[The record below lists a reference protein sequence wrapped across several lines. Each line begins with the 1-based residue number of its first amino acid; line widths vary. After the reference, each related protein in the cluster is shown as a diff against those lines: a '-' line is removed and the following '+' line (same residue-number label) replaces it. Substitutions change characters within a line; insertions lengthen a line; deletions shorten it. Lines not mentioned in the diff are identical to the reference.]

1 MKVHFI
7 AIGGSA
13 MHNLAIALCQK
24 GINVTGSDDEIF
36 DPARGRLEKYGL
48 LPEAFGWHPER
59 ITPDLDA
66 VVLGMHARIDNPE
79 LLRAQELGLKI
90 YSYPEYLYEQSK
102 DKKRIV
108 VGGSHGKTTTTAMIL
123 HVLAHCGI
131 EADYMVGAQ
140 LKGFEVMVRLSHT
153 AKVMVIEGDE
163 YLTSPIDRRPKFH
176 LYHPNVAIITGI
188 EWDHINVF
196 PTFDIYREQFSKFID
211 LIEPIDGI
219 EGTLIYCDE
228 DAEVHRV
235 AVENRRSDIQKL
247 PYVCPEHRVENG
259 VTYLLGTQAS
269 RLQAAGTA
277 AHPDAAGTAAH
288 PVPLQVFGRHNL
300 LNLTAARL
308 ACRQVGVT
316 DEQFDEAISTFEGAS
331 KRLELVKKSDTCA
344 VYKDFAHAPSKL
356 RATIHAMREQYPGRK
371 LVACMELHTFS
382 SLTQE
387 FLQQYRGTMD
397 EADVR
402 CVYFS
407 QHALQL
413 KKLPPLDPEEVKAA
427 FEGTPSGTQASRLH
441 AAETAAHPV
450 EVFTDSTAMVAKV
463 KAMEWKNANLL
474 MMSSG
479 NFDGIDFNQLAEE
492 VLI

>member
-24 GINVTGSDDEIF
+24 GITVTGSDDEIF
-36 DPARGRLEKYGL
+36 DPAKSRLEKYGL
-48 LPEAFGWHPER
+48 LPKEFGWHPEW

-79 LLRAQELGLKI
+79 LLRAQDLGLKI

-102 DKKRIV
+102 DKLRIV

-176 LYHPNVAIITGI
+176 LYKPNVAIITGI

-196 PTFDIYREQFSKFID
+196 PTFDIYRDQFAQFIN
-211 LIEPIDGI
+211 LIEPK
-219 EGTLIYCDE
+219 GTLIYCDE

-235 AVENRRSDIQKL
+235 AVENQRTDIQKL

-259 VTYLLGTQAS
+259 ITYIGN
-269 RLQAAGTA
+269 TA
-277 AHPDAAGTAAH
+277 
-288 PVPLQVFGRHNL
+288 LQVFGHHNL

-356 RATIHAMREQYPGRK
+356 RATIHAMREQYPDRK

-387 FLQQYRGTMD
+387 FLQQYAHSMD

-402 CVYFS
+402 YVYFS

-413 KKLPPLDPEEVKAA
+413 KKLPPLDPEEVRRA
-427 FEGTPSGTQASRLH
+427 FGGD
-441 AAETAAHPV
+441 V
-450 EVFTDSTAMVAKV
+450 EIFTDSKKLVDCV
-463 KAMEWKNANLL
+463 KTLFRDNDNKNLL

-479 NFDGIDFNQLAEE
+479 NFDGIDFAALADE
-492 VLI
+492 II

>member
-1 MKVHFI
+1 
-7 AIGGSA
+7 

-24 GINVTGSDDEIF
+24 GITVTGSDDEIF
-36 DPARGRLEKYGL
+36 DPAKSRLEKYGL
-48 LPEAFGWHPER
+48 LPESFGWHPER

-102 DKKRIV
+102 DKLRIV

-176 LYHPNVAIITGI
+176 LYKPNVAIITGI

-196 PTFDIYREQFSKFID
+196 PTFDIYRDQFAQFIN
-211 LIEPIDGI
+211 LIGPN
-219 EGTLIYCDE
+219 GTLIYCDE

-235 AVENRRSDIQKL
+235 AVENKRTDIQKL
-247 PYVCPEHRVENG
+247 PYVCPDHRVENG
-259 VTYLLGTQAS
+259 ITCIGNT
-269 RLQAAGTA
+269 T
-277 AHPDAAGTAAH
+277 
-288 PVPLQVFGRHNL
+288 LQVFGHHNL

-331 KRLELVKKSDTCA
+331 KRLELVKKSDSCA

-356 RATIHAMREQYPGRK
+356 RATIHAMREQYPDRK

-387 FLQQYRGTMD
+387 FLQQYKDSMN

-402 CVYFS
+402 MVYFS

-413 KKLPPLDPEEVKAA
+413 KKLPPLDPEEVRKA
-427 FEGTPSGTQASRLH
+427 FGSD
-441 AAETAAHPV
+441 V
-450 EVFTDSTAMVAKV
+450 EVYTDSKKMIDDVTQTFKQSGNQAM
-463 KAMEWKNANLL
+463 NLL

-479 NFDGIDFNQLAEE
+479 NFDGIDFAALADEII
-492 VLI
+492 L

>member
-13 MHNLAIALCQK
+13 MHNLAIALRQK
-24 GINVTGSDDEIF
+24 GIAVTGSDDEIF

-102 DKKRIV
+102 DKLRIV

-140 LKGFEVMVRLSHT
+140 LKGFEVMVRLSET
-153 AKVMVIEGDE
+153 ARVMVIEGDE

-176 LYHPNVAIITGI
+176 LYHPNVAIVTGI

-196 PTFDIYREQFSKFID
+196 PTFDIYREQFAKFID
-211 LIEPIDGI
+211 LIEPFGGAPASCRQAGGTPAVQ
-219 EGTLIYCDE
+219 GTLIYCDE
-228 DAEVHRV
+228 DKEVHRV
-235 AVENRRSDIQKL
+235 ATENRRTDIQKL
-247 PYVCPEHRVENG
+247 PYRCPEHRVENG
-259 VTYLLGTQAS
+259 VTYIGN
-269 RLQAAGTA
+269 TA
-277 AHPDAAGTAAH
+277 
-288 PVPLQVFGRHNL
+288 LQVFGHHNL

-356 RATIHAMREQYPGRK
+356 RATIHAMREQYPDRR

-387 FLQQYRGTMD
+387 FLQQYRGAMD

-402 CVYFS
+402 YVYFS
-407 QHALQL
+407 KHALQL
-413 KKLPPLDPEEVKAA
+413 KKLPPLDPDEVRRA
-427 FEGTPSGTQASRLH
+427 FGNN
-441 AAETAAHPV
+441 V
-450 EVFTDSTAMVAKV
+450 EVFTDSAAMVTKV
-463 KAMEWKNANLL
+463 KAMEWKDANLL
-474 MMSSG
+474 IMSSG
-479 NFDGIDFNQLAEE
+479 NFDGIDFAQLADE
-492 VLI
+492 II

>member
-24 GINVTGSDDEIF
+24 GITVTGSDDEIF
-36 DPARGRLEKYGL
+36 DPAKSRLEKYGL
-48 LPEAFGWHPER
+48 LPESFGWHPER
-59 ITPDLDA
+59 ITSDLDA

-102 DKKRIV
+102 DKLRIV

-176 LYHPNVAIITGI
+176 LYKPNVAIITGI

-196 PTFDIYREQFSKFID
+196 PTFDIYRDQFAQFID
-211 LIEPIDGI
+211 LIEPN
-219 EGTLIYCDE
+219 GTLVYCDE

-235 AVENRRSDIQKL
+235 AVENQRTDIQKL
-247 PYVCPEHRVENG
+247 PYVCPEHVVENG
-259 VTYLLGTQAS
+259 VTYLINQNNPNNSKT
-269 RLQAAGTA
+269 
-277 AHPDAAGTAAH
+277 
-288 PVPLQVFGRHNL
+288 PLQVFGHHNL

-331 KRLELVKKSDTCA
+331 KRLELVKKSDSCA

-356 RATIHAMREQYPGRK
+356 RATIHAMREQYPSRK

-427 FEGTPSGTQASRLH
+427 FGGE
-441 AAETAAHPV
+441 V
-450 EVFTDSTAMVAKV
+450 EVFTDSKV
-463 KAMEWKNANLL
+463 LVDYVMTLFRNNENKNLL

-479 NFDGIDFNQLAEE
+479 NFDGIDFAALADE
-492 VLI
+492 II

>member
-24 GINVTGSDDEIF
+24 GIHVTGSDDEIF
-36 DPARGRLEKYGL
+36 DPAKSRLQKYGL
-48 LPEAFGWHPER
+48 LPESFGWHPER

-102 DKKRIV
+102 DKLRIV
-108 VGGSHGKTTTTAMIL
+108 IGGSHGKTTTTAMIL

-176 LYHPNVAIITGI
+176 LYKPNVAIITGI

-211 LIEPIDGI
+211 LIEPN
-219 EGTLIYCDE
+219 GTLIYCDE

-235 AVENRRSDIQKL
+235 AVENRRTDIQKL
-247 PYVCPEHRVENG
+247 PYVCPEHIVENG
-259 VTYLLGTQAS
+259 VTFLKDSKGLKD
-269 RLQAAGTA
+269 LK
-277 AHPDAAGTAAH
+277 
-288 PVPLQVFGRHNL
+288 VPLKIFGHHNL

-308 ACRQVGVT
+308 ACRQVGVS

-331 KRLELVKKSDTCA
+331 KRLELVKKNDTCA

-356 RATIHAMREQYPGRK
+356 RATIHAMREQYPDRR

-387 FLQQYRGTMD
+387 FLQQYAHSMD

-413 KKLPPLDPEEVKAA
+413 KKLPPLDPEEVKKA
-427 FEGTPSGTQASRLH
+427 FGGD
-441 AAETAAHPV
+441 V
-450 EVFTDSTAMVAKV
+450 EVFTGS
-463 KAMEWKNANLL
+463 KALVDYVITLFRDNNNKNLL

-479 NFDGIDFNQLAEE
+479 NFDGIDFAALADE
-492 VLI
+492 II

>member
-24 GINVTGSDDEIF
+24 GITVTGSDDEIF
-36 DPARGRLEKYGL
+36 DPAKSRLEKYGL
-48 LPEAFGWHPER
+48 LPESFGWHPER
-59 ITPDLDA
+59 ITKDLDA

-102 DKKRIV
+102 DKLRIV

-176 LYHPNVAIITGI
+176 LYKPNVAIITGI

-211 LIEPIDGI
+211 LIEPKGA
-219 EGTLIYCDE
+219 LIYCDE
-228 DAEVHRV
+228 DKEVHRV
-235 AVENRRSDIQKL
+235 AVENQRTDIQKL
-247 PYVCPEHRVENG
+247 PYVCPEHRVEGG
-259 VTYLLGTQAS
+259 VTELGHTKL
-269 RLQAAGTA
+269 RI
-277 AHPDAAGTAAH
+277 
-288 PVPLQVFGRHNL
+288 FGHHNL

-308 ACRQVGVT
+308 ACRQMGVT

-331 KRLELVKKSDTCA
+331 KRLELVKKSDSCA

-356 RATIHAMREQYPGRK
+356 RATIHAMREQYPSRK

-413 KKLPPLDPEEVKAA
+413 KKLPPLDPEEVRRA
-427 FEGTPSGTQASRLH
+427 FGGD
-441 AAETAAHPV
+441 V
-450 EVFTDSTAMVAKV
+450 KVFTDSTAMVAKV

-479 NFDGIDFNQLAEE
+479 NFDGIDFAALADE
-492 VLI
+492 II

>member
-1 MKVHFI
+1 MRVHFI

-13 MHNLAIALCQK
+13 MHSLAIALCQK
-24 GINVTGSDDEIF
+24 GITVTGSDDEIF
-36 DPARGRLEKYGL
+36 DPAKSRLEKYGL
-48 LPEAFGWHPER
+48 LPESFGWHPEK

-102 DKKRIV
+102 DKLRIV

-163 YLTSPIDRRPKFH
+163 YLTSPI
-176 LYHPNVAIITGI
+176 

-211 LIEPIDGI
+211 LIEPN
-219 EGTLIYCDE
+219 GTLVYCDE
-228 DAEVHRV
+228 DKEVHRV
-235 AVENRRSDIQKL
+235 AVENRRTDIQKL
-247 PYVCPEHRVENG
+247 PYVCPEHVVEDG
-259 VTYLLGTQAS
+259 ITYLLGTQAS
-269 RLQAAGTA
+269 RLHAAE
-277 AHPDAAGTAAH
+277 TAAH
-288 PVPLQVFGRHNL
+288 PVPLQVFGHHNL

-331 KRLELVKKSDTCA
+331 KRLELVKKNDSCA

-356 RATIHAMREQYPGRK
+356 RATIHAMREQYPDRR

-387 FLQQYRGTMD
+387 FLQQYAHSMD

-402 CVYFS
+402 YVYFS

-413 KKLPPLDPEEVKAA
+413 KKLPPLDPEEVKKA
-427 FEGTPSGTQASRLH
+427 FGCN
-441 AAETAAHPV
+441 V
-450 EVFTDSTAMVAKV
+450 EVFTDSAAMVDKV

-479 NFDGIDFNQLAEE
+479 NFDGIDFAQLADE
-492 VLI
+492 II

>member
-1 MKVHFI
+1 
-7 AIGGSA
+7 
-13 MHNLAIALCQK
+13 MHNLAIALRQK
-24 GINVTGSDDEIF
+24 GIEVTGSDDEIF
-36 DPARGRLEKYGL
+36 DPAKSRLEKYGL
-48 LPEAFGWHPER
+48 LPETFGWHPER

-66 VVLGMHARIDNPE
+66 IVLGMHARIDNPE

-102 DKKRIV
+102 DKLRIV

-176 LYHPNVAIITGI
+176 LYKPNVAIITGI

-196 PTFDIYREQFSKFID
+196 PTFDIYRDQFAQFIN
-211 LIEPIDGI
+211 LIEPK
-219 EGTLIYCDE
+219 GTSPHTAGLSNSTGVLIYCDE

-235 AVENRRSDIQKL
+235 AVDNKRTDIQKL
-247 PYVCPEHRVENG
+247 PYVCPEHVVEDG
-259 VTYLLGTQAS
+259 ITYLNRSTHK
-269 RLQAAGTA
+269 T
-277 AHPDAAGTAAH
+277 
-288 PVPLQVFGRHNL
+288 PLKIFGHHNL

-387 FLQQYRGTMD
+387 FLQQYRGTMN

-413 KKLPPLDPEEVKAA
+413 KKLPPLDPEEVSKA
-427 FEGTPSGTQASRLH
+427 FGGD
-441 AAETAAHPV
+441 V
-450 EVFTDSTAMVAKV
+450 EVYTDS
-463 KAMEWKNANLL
+463 KALVDYVTQTFKQSSNQAINLL

-479 NFDGIDFNQLAEE
+479 NFDGIDFAALAEK
-492 VLI
+492 VLE

>member
-1 MKVHFI
+1 
-7 AIGGSA
+7 

-24 GINVTGSDDEIF
+24 GITVTGSDDEIF
-36 DPARGRLEKYGL
+36 DPAKSRLEKYGL
-48 LPEAFGWHPER
+48 LPEEFGWHPER

-102 DKKRIV
+102 DKLRIV
-108 VGGSHGKTTTTAMIL
+108 IGGSHGKTTTTAMIL
-123 HVLAHCGI
+123 HVLAKCGI

-176 LYHPNVAIITGI
+176 LYKPNVAIITGI

-211 LIEPIDGI
+211 LIEPN
-219 EGTLIYCDE
+219 GTLVYCDE

-235 AVENRRSDIQKL
+235 AVENRRTDIQQL
-247 PYVCPEHRVENG
+247 PYVCPQHVVEDG
-259 VTYLLGTQAS
+259 VTYLINQNTQK
-269 RLQAAGTA
+269 T
-277 AHPDAAGTAAH
+277 
-288 PVPLQVFGRHNL
+288 PLMVFGHHNL

-331 KRLELVKKSDTCA
+331 KRLELVKKSDSCA

-356 RATIHAMREQYPGRK
+356 RATIHAMREQYPDRR

-387 FLQQYRGTMD
+387 FLQQYAHSMD

-402 CVYFS
+402 YVYFS

-413 KKLPPLDPEEVKAA
+413 KKLPPLDPEEVKKA
-427 FEGTPSGTQASRLH
+427 FGGN
-441 AAETAAHPV
+441 V
-450 EVFTDSTAMVAKV
+450 EVFTDSRKLVECVIALMRKCVSAD
-463 KAMEWKNANLL
+463 AINLL

-479 NFDGIDFNQLAEE
+479 NFDGIDFAALADEI
-492 VLI
+492 V

>member
-1 MKVHFI
+1 MRVHFI

-36 DPARGRLEKYGL
+36 DPAKSRLEKYGL
-48 LPEAFGWHPER
+48 LPKEFGWHPER

-102 DKKRIV
+102 DKLRIV

-140 LKGFEVMVRLSHT
+140 LKGFEVMVRLSHS
-153 AKVMVIEGDE
+153 ARVMVIEGDE

-176 LYHPNVAIITGI
+176 LYKPNVAIITGI

-235 AVENRRSDIQKL
+235 AVENQRTDIQKL

-277 AHPDAAGTAAH
+277 AHP
-288 PVPLQVFGRHNL
+288 VPLQVFGHHNL

-316 DEQFDEAISTFEGAS
+316 DEQFDEAISSFEGAS
-331 KRLELVKKSDTCA
+331 KRLELVKKNDTCA

-356 RATIHAMREQYPGRK
+356 RATIHAMREQYPDRK

-387 FLQQYRGTMD
+387 FLQQYAHSMD

-427 FEGTPSGTQASRLH
+427 FEGTPSGTQASRLQAAGTAAH
-441 AAETAAHPV
+441 PDAAETAAHPV
-450 EVFTDSTAMVAKV
+450 EVFTDSAAMVAKV
-463 KAMEWKNANLL
+463 KAMDWKDANLL